1 MNVIDEFLLWL
12 EAERRYSPLTVRN
25 YSRDIDDF
33 LAWYGVTR
41 EAFRAEDVVRTDI
54 LDWTIYLHEERR
66 MATASVNRAV
76 ATLRTLW
83 RWLKLHG
90 HVEKNITTM
99 ISQFK
104 TPRRLPQFV
113 PETRMLE
120 LVEDMRA
127 DIDSEEFLRVRN
139 ALIVLLIY
147 TSGLRLS
154 ELVEANVEDIASD
167 YSSIRVM
174 GKGGKQRVQ
183 PLLRGMAGVIKKY
196 FRQISSQN
204 ICIGQKKP
212 LILSQQGERLSRR
225 TVQRVVDRTLK
236 CAGVQG
242 KTSPHVLRHTFAT
255 HLLNRG
261 SDLREIQELLGHS
274 SLRATQVYTHTD
286 IERLKE
292 TYHTFHPR
300 ESGDAEE

>member
-212 LILSQQGERLSRR
+212 LILSQKGQRLSRR
-225 TVQRVVDRTLK
+225 TVERVVDRVLK
-236 CAGVQG
+236 GAGVQG

-261 SDLREIQELLGHS
+261 SDLREIQELLGHA

-292 TYHTFHPR
+292 VYHTFHPR
-300 ESGDAEE
+300 ESKE

>member
-41 EAFRAEDVVRTDI
+41 EAFRAEDVLRTDI

-212 LILSQQGERLSRR
+212 LILSQKGQRLSRR
-225 TVQRVVDRTLK
+225 TVERVVDRVLK
-236 CAGVQG
+236 GAGVQG

-261 SDLREIQELLGHS
+261 SDLREIQELLGHA

-292 TYHTFHPR
+292 VYHTFHPR
-300 ESGDAEE
+300 ESEE